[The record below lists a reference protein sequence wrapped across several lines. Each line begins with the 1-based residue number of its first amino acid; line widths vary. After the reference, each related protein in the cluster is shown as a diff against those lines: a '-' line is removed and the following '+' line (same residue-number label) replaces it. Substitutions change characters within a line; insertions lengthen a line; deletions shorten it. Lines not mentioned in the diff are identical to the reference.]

1 MDERYFIHSFAR
13 GLKLLEHVAEAGEP
27 ATLSQIAKRMDM
39 TPPTTY
45 RFLYTLQALGFVE
58 TDTDRKTYRLTP
70 KILRFGHGLF
80 RSSELWNTAHPYLV
94 KASRE
99 YSETFNLA
107 ILDHEQ
113 ILYIDRIKTR
123 SILTINLTI
132 GSKLPAFCTS
142 MGRVLL
148 SRLPVKELRKRLKA
162 SPLTAY
168 TPHTVTSVKQLEKII
183 EQVRRQGYAVNNGE
197 LSPELCSVAAP
208 ILNQTGETI
217 AALNMAVHKARHDD
231 TYIETVM
238 VPAVVTYAARISQAM
253 GYFDDDDNRACDHMP
268 DRSI

>member
-1 MDERYFIHSFAR
+1 MDKRYFIHSFAR
-13 GLKLLEHVAEAGEP
+13 GLKLLEQVADAGEP
-27 ATLSQIAKRMDM
+27 LTLSQIAKRMDM
-39 TPPTTY
+39 TLSTAY
-45 RFLYTLQALGFVE
+45 RFLYTLQALGFAE
-58 TDTDRKTYRLTP
+58 TDTDRKSYRLTP
-70 KILRFGHGLF
+70 RILKLGHGLF
-80 RSSELWNTAHPYLV
+80 RSSELWNTAHPSLV

-99 YSETFNLA
+99 YGETFNLA
-107 ILDHEQ
+107 ILDHDQ
-113 ILYIDRIKTR
+113 ILYIDRIKTQ

-162 SPLTAY
+162 APLAAY
-168 TPHTVTSVKQLEKII
+168 TKRTVTSVKQLEKII
-183 EQVRRQGYAVNNGE
+183 EQVRRRGYAVNNGE
-197 LSPELCSVAAP
+197 LSPELCSTAAP

-217 AALNMAVHKARHDD
+217 AALNMAVHTSRHDD

-253 GYFDDDDNRACDHMP
+253 GYFGDDAERVLDHIP
-268 DRSI
+268 D